1 MLKKFL
7 DSLDFMEDELVDL
20 KDTFTGKNNKKDKV
34 SYILIIVAVFIFIF
48 CVIIFAPDAGLAI
61 TSLTIISSMIIVSS
75 VLFRILNQ
83 KDESNGSF
91 DEVTT
96 NPLYYGSHPTSL
108 DPTSIDSLTGS
119 MSFPSISETFDED
132 GVNDGALYTE
142 LPNVND
148 KSTFNNDQINNG
160 RIDATKKQI
169 DIWGNIPDQSQD
181 INDKINLGLNNDL
194 LNYSNNQIM
203 QFNNIDQY
211 IDKENFYNHTN
222 NTSINSN
229 SSYENTMTNNHNN
242 YVNQLKPFSEDMDKE
257 FLTYGDFDIYGG
269 PPKLKI
275 TERVIP
281 NDEYQLNADD
291 SIILQSVQ
299 RGHRPERQ
307 INGIIN
313 ADKYYGQRWVGE
325 TLDERQKS
333 VWWQNNEILDA
344 ELKNAGNRLSFLD
357 EYSPIGVPSL
367 GNSNTFNLNDIQDNS
382 PLDLLIK
389 R

>member
-1 MLKKFL
+1 MMLKKFL

-20 KDTFTGKNNKKDKV
+20 KDTFTGKTSKKIDKV
-34 SYILIIVAVFIFIF
+34 SYIMIIIAVFVFIF
-48 CVIIFAPDAGLAI
+48 CVIIFAPDAGLAV

-83 KDESNGSF
+83 KDESNGDF

-119 MSFPSISETFDED
+119 INLPSISEGFDED
-132 GVNDGALYTE
+132 GIDDDGAMYTE
-142 LPNVND
+142 LPN
-148 KSTFNNDQINNG
+148 INNHEG

-169 DIWGNIPDQSQD
+169 DIWGNTPDS
-181 INDKINLGLNNDL
+181 KINLGLNNDL
-194 LNYSNNQIM
+194 LDQSYDNQIM
-203 QFNNIDQY
+203 PQDSSNNIDQN
-211 IDKENFYNHTN
+211 IGKENFYYKKENFYYKDDPF
-222 NTSINSN
+222 
-229 SSYENTMTNNHNN
+229 YENKMANNHNN
-242 YVNQLKPFSEDMDKE
+242 YVNQLKPFAEDMDKG
-257 FLTYGDFDIYGG
+257 FLTYGDFNIHGG

-281 NDEYQLNADD
+281 NDESQLNADD
-291 SIILQSVQ
+291 SIILQSVR

-307 INGIIN
+307 INGMIN

-333 VWWQNNEILDA
+333 VWWQNDEVLEA
-344 ELKNAGNRLSFLD
+344 ELKNAGNRLSFPD
-357 EYSPIGVPSL
+357 EYSPLGAPSTSF
-367 GNSNTFNLNDIQDNS
+367 GNTTSFNLNDIQENS
-382 PLDLLIK
+382 PLDLLMK